1 MERFVQLNAETRYV
15 CPVDPGFLGSCTT
28 IRRNAPCLRYS
39 SRRAGGSSVFVLQV
53 TVRCCIKAAAA
64 ADTAGPGGWWW
75 LGRW

>member
-1 MERFVQLNAETRYV
+1 MFVRLIQDSLVVAQLFVGMLLAQGT
-15 CPVDPGFLGSCTT
+15 
-28 IRRNAPCLRYS
+28 YS

-64 ADTAGPGGWWW
+64 DTAGPGGWWW

>member
-28 IRRNAPCLRYS
+28 IRRNAPCPRYS

-64 ADTAGPGGWWW
+64 DTAGPGGWWW